1 MHKEPLNDLYAL
13 LKVLPTGKLCLTP
26 LCVSTWAWDC
36 SALYW
41 PRIRTVLVLGENSTI
56 RITAITGFRTSEFF
70 KRTLWRGLAQ
80 CFDFKGT

>member
-41 PRIRTVLVLGENSTI
+41 PGIRTVLVLGENSTI
-56 RITAITGFRTSEFF
+56 RITAITGLFGE
-70 KRTLWRGLAQ
+70 GLLSVSISKEHSAK
-80 CFDFKGT
+80 CEVHSA